1 MERRSVSSGS
11 PYEKEIGFARAVR
24 LGQLVAVSG
33 TAPIGSDGKTVGVG
47 DAAAQARRCF
57 EIAREAI
64 EALGGELRDVVRTR
78 MFLVDPERDWL
89 AVGRVHGEYFRDL
102 RPAATMVGVPKLIDP
117 EWLVEIELD
126 AWIDRDRAG

>member
-1 MERRSVSSGS
+1 MERRLVSSGS

-33 TAPIGSDGKTVGVG
+33 TAPIESDGKTAGVG

-89 AVGRVHGEYFRDL
+89 AVGRVHGEYFGDL

-126 AWIDRDRAG
+126 AWIDGDRAV